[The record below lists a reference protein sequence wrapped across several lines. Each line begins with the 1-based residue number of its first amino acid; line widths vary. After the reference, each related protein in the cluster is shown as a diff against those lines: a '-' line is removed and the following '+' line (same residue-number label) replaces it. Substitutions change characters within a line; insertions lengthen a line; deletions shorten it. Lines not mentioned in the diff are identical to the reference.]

1 MSNSGNSDGGCL
13 SALTC
18 GLLSRRE
25 KRPPDVTQSSKQAD
39 ATVSKPTNSESAPLP
54 VSPTNPV
61 PQEISDSAHGDS
73 EALVLVPEKST
84 LKSTSVSETGS
95 MPSNVA
101 SAQTNAQ
108 KDAAAISL
116 ELWIEAYKE
125 VDDKTREWIGR
136 VPELDNVKTF
146 AQDLVEVVHRREEE
160 YEGDH
165 LDLEGSKG
173 KRKILW
179 RLHAERV
186 VSWLT
191 AIGDIA
197 IPFAPAPSSAV
208 WSGVKVLLNF
218 LDALIDPEES
228 TGKVA
233 EMRNWE
239 SRLSI
244 VAEACGTE
252 SIQARSA
259 EQKKLLQR
267 LQEPLG
273 RIDDRVAE
281 VLEKLE
287 AREASEAL
295 DFISTIPVGR
305 HQTEK
310 RDSRTENTCEW
321 LIAHPKFRRWED
333 ASYSSLLWL
342 QGNIGTG
349 KSFLSSK
356 VIDRY
361 CVNSDEPEKWSN
373 NHDDAFAYFYC
384 SRSDPSRQNISSIL
398 ASYVRQ
404 LSEMPRHPGSIHV
417 SSYKLVKN
425 KGSVQ
430 KTTEVQLYKRV
441 LVEMINSYPRTTL
454 VLDALDEC
462 EFDTRRELAIFLK
475 QLVAESKH
483 LLKVFIASRPQNE
496 IKHHLVASQG
506 PQMLVEINTTDNQG
520 DIEKYVNIEWERF
533 VKSPPFDIG
542 DSLEKLVKDTL
553 SKKSAGMFRWTYLQW
568 EQIKACRSNGAI
580 TERLERLPRT
590 LSDAYNEI
598 YNTLQGSERLMLQ
611 RVVRW
616 VMCARKPL
624 DSCTLLS
631 AIRVESEKVDGNS
644 PLNKSDLVEKTL
656 ESVCRHLV
664 VKDSRLGIWK
674 FPHASVLEYFE
685 NERQDESWFKDAE
698 SEVAVCL
705 IGCVQDCC
713 SYLPSI
719 LPSSL
724 VGDRIN
730 SPDIEKWFRSGT
742 ADLDKPS
749 DPRHPLQ
756 IYAQQ
761 NWLDH
766 IYDIKSGNPKV
777 DDIAQALKR
786 FLGNNPNEFS
796 KELTIFCEYVVKS
809 RAIYHNIERW
819 MQVVRHPA
827 VAIIGL
833 GLHQVLHGW
842 WDRDLDLSSEER
854 PNGSDLLTFATAF
867 DREDL
872 CEYLI
877 ERGCDLNGHA
887 ERMEHSAIGKAI
899 HSNRIGLVKLFLDN
913 GANPDRVIEGQSL
926 LCLALATSTASFEL
940 LSERCQN
947 VNIRCNTDFQDW
959 IDCRFGCAL
968 SRAAYY
974 GNIKALNILLD
985 KHADV
990 NPKDLQDAYGSPLVA
1005 AIDGRELDC
1014 VRFLISRGARVNA
1027 ELRTGEFGTP
1037 LAAAASMGELEIAR
1051 ILVDNGAEVNGYIP
1065 FGRYANVLAAAILG
1079 PGPSLQMVKFLLEE
1093 HQFDLKVLP
1102 FVQPRSRQKRDERRL
1117 RGDQV
1122 EIVRYFIREYGVD
1135 AESLISLGIPP
1146 IAMKLDT
1153 AESEQETEVSTLSD
1167 YERSPSP
1174 FST

>member
-1 MSNSGNSDGGCL
+1 MPNSENSDGGCL

-39 ATVSKPTNSESAPLP
+39 TKVGKPTNLESAPLP
-54 VSPTNPV
+54 ISSTNPV
-61 PQEISDSAHGDS
+61 SQEISDSAHGDS
-73 EALVLVPEKST
+73 EALILVPEKST
-84 LKSTSVSETGS
+84 LESTLVSENGS
-95 MPSNVA
+95 APSNAA

-108 KDAAAISL
+108 KDGTTISL
-116 ELWIEAYKE
+116 ELWKEAYEK

-136 VPELDNVKTF
+136 VPEIDNVKIF
-146 AQDLVEVVHRREEE
+146 AQDLVEVVHRQEEE

-165 LDLEGSKG
+165 LDLEVGKG
-173 KRKILW
+173 KRRILW

-208 WSGVKVLLNF
+208 WSGVKVLLNVSALKVRLYKKLTKVKTNVSQCKELVAILGCTDILLNLIRRGRVYEKVYMCEPSLTDLQRLLREKLVSMYKDCLKFLTHMHERFNKNLAKQF

-252 SIQARSA
+252 SIQSSSA
-259 EQKKLLQR
+259 EQKKLLQS

-273 RIDDRVAE
+273 RIDDRVAG

-287 AREASEAL
+287 AREANEAL

-342 QGNIGTG
+342 QGNSKCCGSKFGLRNKLTSFIVGTG

-384 SRSDPSRQNISSIL
+384 SRSDPARQNISSIL

-404 LSEMPRHPGSIHV
+404 LSEMPRHPGNIHV

-496 IKHHLVASQG
+496 IKHHLIASQG

-553 SKKSAGMFRWTYLQW
+553 SKKSAGM
-568 EQIKACRSNGAI
+568 
-580 TERLERLPRT
+580 
-590 LSDAYNEI
+590 
-598 YNTLQGSERLMLQ
+598 
-611 RVVRW
+611 
-616 VMCARKPL
+616 
-624 DSCTLLS
+624 
-631 AIRVESEKVDGNS
+631 
-644 PLNKSDLVEKTL
+644 
-656 ESVCRHLV
+656 
-664 VKDSRLGIWK
+664 
-674 FPHASVLEYFE
+674 
-685 NERQDESWFKDAE
+685 
-698 SEVAVCL
+698 
-705 IGCVQDCC
+705 
-713 SYLPSI
+713 
-719 LPSSL
+719 
-724 VGDRIN
+724 
-730 SPDIEKWFRSGT
+730 
-742 ADLDKPS
+742 
-749 DPRHPLQ
+749 
-756 IYAQQ
+756 
-761 NWLDH
+761 
-766 IYDIKSGNPKV
+766 
-777 DDIAQALKR
+777 
-786 FLGNNPNEFS
+786 
-796 KELTIFCEYVVKS
+796 
-809 RAIYHNIERW
+809 
-819 MQVVRHPA
+819 
-827 VAIIGL
+827 
-833 GLHQVLHGW
+833 
-842 WDRDLDLSSEER
+842 
-854 PNGSDLLTFATAF
+854 
-867 DREDL
+867 
-872 CEYLI
+872 
-877 ERGCDLNGHA
+877 
-887 ERMEHSAIGKAI
+887 
-899 HSNRIGLVKLFLDN
+899 
-913 GANPDRVIEGQSL
+913 
-926 LCLALATSTASFEL
+926 
-940 LSERCQN
+940 
-947 VNIRCNTDFQDW
+947 
-959 IDCRFGCAL
+959 
-968 SRAAYY
+968 
-974 GNIKALNILLD
+974 
-985 KHADV
+985 
-990 NPKDLQDAYGSPLVA
+990 
-1005 AIDGRELDC
+1005 
-1014 VRFLISRGARVNA
+1014 
-1027 ELRTGEFGTP
+1027 
-1037 LAAAASMGELEIAR
+1037 
-1051 ILVDNGAEVNGYIP
+1051 
-1065 FGRYANVLAAAILG
+1065 
-1079 PGPSLQMVKFLLEE
+1079 
-1093 HQFDLKVLP
+1093 
-1102 FVQPRSRQKRDERRL
+1102 
-1117 RGDQV
+1117 
-1122 EIVRYFIREYGVD
+1122 
-1135 AESLISLGIPP
+1135 
-1146 IAMKLDT
+1146 
-1153 AESEQETEVSTLSD
+1153 
-1167 YERSPSP
+1167 
-1174 FST
+1174 